1 MLPIRVRFLF
11 LYLVLS
17 LSFAT
22 EAARSEGVLLLES
35 SPLTNLA
42 AVVINASD
50 VFSVREAG
58 RDWLNLRETPD
69 PYLQTAWQVRFT
81 EFTLVPGEKL
91 VLEVTYYD
99 KGPGVIQPFL
109 LADDSFHGRW
119 IPPARKVSFTRLN
132 TLAERRAL
140 FEFDVP
146 SIDWSNST
154 HPHLKIVGLQYL
166 GALRA
171 YSHKEEGEW
180 EELAASVPTQVEP
193 LVKLERSMEITCT
206 VGIEDVGNPPSLENS
221 LANIREYGPLAK
233 LLGFTSIECFVRWDM
248 VEPEKGRFDFS
259 HYDAIAEAIEKCGMK
274 WFPNLVI
281 TSAFALPK
289 WYFESSENIGMVCL
303 EHGGLNQVPSI
314 WNEANKGHVTRVLSA
329 FGRHYEPMGILEAV
343 RLGPSGNF
351 GEAQYPAGA
360 GSALGYGGKPMHAHI
375 GWWCGDPL
383 AVVDF
388 RRFLE
393 SRYSSIDSLN
403 QAWKE
408 SFADFSDIRPQ
419 LPETY
424 HNHRGRIDMTD
435 WCTASMTDWC
445 GFWAQEARKAMPSTK
460 IYQSS
465 GGWGFREA
473 GTDFSAQTRSMK
485 SIGNSGIRL
494 TNETDSFEQNF
505 YATRLAA
512 TAARHYGIAL
522 GYEPAGY
529 HSARGVVGRFFST
542 AATNGSNLYTRHSV
556 LFTDPYSVD
565 NWLRDYH
572 LLDKRADPIVD
583 VAVYYPETMNQIDDG
598 AFRHLYAWGFN
609 PRAAEIRRRV
619 EVDFLDDLLIREGFL
634 ERYKVLVFCWG
645 NILPEDVLK
654 HIDRWI
660 RSGGTAIFPTFPRG
674 DYQTIEGAPALFQA
688 WEQGDVGK
696 GRFFRFKSDM
706 EPISLYGDFVES
718 ILETTPDLHPGVA
731 RLLRIDHPPQVFSSL
746 LETGDLLLLNYSN
759 RSVGLNLEE
768 EGIKLE
774 PYSIFLRPGFI
785 RP

>member
-1 MLPIRVRFLF
+1 MLSIRVRFLI
-11 LYLVLS
+11 LLLIVSPAL
-17 LSFAT
+17 AT
-22 EAARSEGVLLLES
+22 GTARSEGVLLLES
-35 SPLTNLA
+35 SPLTSPA

-50 VFSVREAG
+50 VFTVREAG
-58 RDWLNLRETPD
+58 RDWLNLRETPE
-69 PYLQTAWQVRFT
+69 PYLQTAWQIRFT
-81 EFTLVPGEKL
+81 EFTPAPGEKL

-109 LADDSFHGRW
+109 LADDSFNGRW
-119 IPPARKVSFTRLN
+119 IPPTRKVSFTRLN
-132 TLAERRAL
+132 TLSERRAL

-146 SIDWSNST
+146 SVNWSQGRN
-154 HPHLKIVGLQYL
+154 PHLKIVGLQYL
-166 GALRA
+166 ESLLA
-171 YSHKEEGEW
+171 YSQVDEEVW
-180 EELAASVPTQVEP
+180 QDLADSVPSQVKP
-193 LVKLERSMEITCT
+193 LVQLERPMEITCT

-248 VEPEKGRFDFS
+248 LEPEQGRFDFS
-259 HYDAIAEAIEKCGMK
+259 HYDAIVKEIQKCGMK

-289 WYFESSENIGMVCL
+289 WYFESNENIGMVCL

-314 WNEANKGHVTRVLSA
+314 WNEANQEHVRRVLSA
-329 FGRHYEPMGILEAV
+329 FGRHYEPMGVLEAV

-383 AVVDF
+383 AALDF

-393 SRYSSIDSLN
+393 SRYASIDSLN
-403 QAWKE
+403 QAWEE
-408 SFADFSDIRPQ
+408 SFADFSAIRPR

-424 HNHRGRIDMTD
+424 LTHQGRADMTG
-435 WCTASMTDWC
+435 WYTGSMTEWC
-445 GFWAQEARKAMPSTK
+445 GFWAEEARKAMPSTK

-512 TAARHYGIAL
+512 TAARHYGISV
-522 GYEPAGY
+522 GFEPAGY

-556 LFTDPYSVD
+556 LFTDSYSVY

-609 PRAAEIRRRV
+609 PRAAEIRRRA

-634 ERYKVLVFCWG
+634 DRYKILVFCWG
-645 NILPEDVLK
+645 NILPEDVLQR
-654 HIDRWI
+654 IDRWI
-660 RSGGTAIFPTFPRG
+660 RSGGIAIFPTFPRG
-674 DYQTIEGAPALFQA
+674 DYRTIEGDPALFQA
-688 WEQGDVGK
+688 WERGDVGK

-706 EPISLYGDFVES
+706 EPITLYGDFVES
-718 ILETTPDLHPGVA
+718 ILETTPNLHPGVA
-731 RLLRIDHPPQVFSSL
+731 RLLQIDQPPQVFSSL
-746 LETGDLLLLNYSN
+746 LQTGDLLLLNYSN
-759 RSVGLNLEE
+759 RSVEFTLEGE
-768 EGIKLE
+768 PVEMG
-774 PYSIFLRPGFI
+774 PYSILLRPGFLH
-785 RP
+785 P